1 MGKAKC
7 RLRAGLTSID
17 KYDNK
22 MEVTI
27 FLDIRF
33 HLAGFSLSIF
43 GRKYI
48 FLIFPLL
55 FVLLFAFEYQL
66 KLFLFFIVHHSF
78 NVNCFI
84 FHYVFHVSLYF
95 SFFTVHNYFF
105 YYSYLHTNV
114 FITYSLFGIRESM
127 YATSVL
133 NVRVCT
139 LNSNLILLKYI
150 K

>member
-105 YYSYLHTNV
+105 IIPIYIQMYL
-114 FITYSLFGIRESM
+114 
-127 YATSVL
+127 
-133 NVRVCT
+133 
-139 LNSNLILLKYI
+139 
-150 K
+150 